1 MAQSPESEANILKN
15 KKTKKTPN
23 PARHKMLTRLG
34 ELISD
39 GLSTMV
45 VWNFLFLL
53 TCIPIITIGPA
64 LAALHFCINALV
76 KDDLPQDKAAKLYFS
91 AFYTSFRRAF
101 PLGLLIL
108 AVCTIF
114 GGGFFFYLSM
124 VPDNM
129 MYIPF
134 TSASALVLLL
144 FWGVLTHLLPML
156 FDMDRT
162 DWDTK
167 KVFLKKTPMRD
178 LWHEAAY
185 KALES
190 MKGTII
196 AMVFSIIFLG
206 GQLMMFPVILP
217 FTVTIGFSFPA
228 MAGALSHTEPD
239 V

>member
-1 MAQSPESEANILKN
+1 MEN
-15 KKTKKTPN
+15 KKAKKAPN
-23 PARHKMLTRLG
+23 PARYKMMTRLG

-45 VWNFLFLL
+45 VWNLLFLL
-53 TCIPIITIGPA
+53 TCIPVITIGPA
-64 LAALHFCINALV
+64 LAALHFCTNALV
-76 KDDLPQDKAAKLYFS
+76 KDDLPQEKAAKLYFS
-91 AFYTSFRRAF
+91 AFRASFRRAF

-108 AVCTIF
+108 AVCVIF

-124 VPDNM
+124 VPDNV

-134 TSASALVLLL
+134 TSVSALVLLL
-144 FWGVLTHLLPML
+144 FWGVLTHLLPLL
-156 FDMDRT
+156 FDMERT

-167 KVFLKKTPMRD
+167 EVFLKDIPMRE
-178 LWHEAAY
+178 LWSEAVY
-185 KALES
+185 KALEF

-196 AMVFSIIFLG
+196 AMAFSIVFLA
-206 GQLMMFPVILP
+206 GQLMMFPITLP
-217 FTVTIGFSFPA
+217 FTVTIGFCFPA